1 MTPGMLARGFYR
13 GLFEIVIS
21 ADSDRTC
28 MIIALQKK
36 QFTDSISSNI
46 LLERDVKVQNELVIC
61 DV

>member
-21 ADSDRTC
+21 TDVDRTC

-36 QFTDSISSNI
+36 QFTDSVDCSFS
-46 LLERDVKVQNELVIC
+46 LECDVKVHNELVIC